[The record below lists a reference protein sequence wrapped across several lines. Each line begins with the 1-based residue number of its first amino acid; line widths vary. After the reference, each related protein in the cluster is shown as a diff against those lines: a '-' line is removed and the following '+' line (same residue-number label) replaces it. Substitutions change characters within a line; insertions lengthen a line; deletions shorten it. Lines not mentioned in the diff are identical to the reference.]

1 VLISGSV
8 KLDLRLCEDFGEC
21 FEEVLEGVFDDDL
34 AKTFDDGLDE
44 AFEDDFDEY
53 FEAIE
58 CFLVELEASDAFSG
72 GDWDVLHDF
81 TQLSSTL

>member
-8 KLDLRLCEDFGEC
+8 KLDLCLCEDFGEC
-21 FEEVLEGVFDDDL
+21 LEEVLDGVFDDDL
-34 AKTFDDGLDE
+34 TKTFNDDLDE
-44 AFEDDFDEY
+44 AFEDDLDEY
-53 FEAIE
+53 CEATE

-81 TQLSSTL
+81 TQLSTL